1 MSTQKI
7 IRFFIFFIVF
17 FIFLNSLFFIGIGVY
32 KSIHAYI
39 LIVQGRIEERPGV
52 FIAESL
58 DSFLMALFFLIF
70 AMGISKLFLPNKILI
85 KEYDLP
91 WLKVDNFSEL
101 KFILWEVLLTTLFVY
116 FSTQA
121 IIKSEHLDWSILT
134 LPISILLLAVAY
146 KFLKHGH

>member
-1 MSTQKI
+1 MQKI
-7 IRFFIFFIVF
+7 VRFFIFFIVSF
-17 FIFLNSLFFIGIGVY
+17 VFLNSLFFIGIGVY

-39 LIVQGRIEERPGV
+39 LVAQGRIEERPGV

-70 AMGISKLFLPNKILI
+70 AMGISKLFLPNKVLI
-85 KEYDLP
+85 KEYELP

-101 KFILWEVLLTTLFVY
+101 KFILWEVMLTTMFV
-116 FSTQA
+116 FFATEA
-121 IIKSEHLDWSILT
+121 IIKAEHLDWTMLILPASIFM
-134 LPISILLLAVAY
+134 LAFAY